1 MALDF
6 DSLPPEKPVPDKP
19 PSQLVWTVVFFAL
32 TLVGV
37 FVVLM
42 LWPAGEPTRTP
53 WFWTCVTVFPTGV
66 AAIVVTRPFSIYEGR
81 RLDALAWNTAAKRY
95 AEDAFAK
102 ESVPLLVLG
111 AAVRVSE
118 SGDENVDEKIAD
130 GTLKLEPLTSDCE
143 DSCSIAARWL
153 QPIGA
158 RLAADDPERH
168 ELVLEWLYEQLLT
181 GLHAPLAALPVELP
195 ISVLLDFSGYVGN
208 VDALTLW
215 RTKWSDRELRPAYS
229 SLMPQALDLMAI
241 DSWLD
246 DRKGSQHQHA
256 VLVISISLGNVID
269 ETPRDGSAEAGVG
282 LLLASSATVAK
293 FELQPIAAFHRPL
306 RSDNANLDHAL
317 THALR
322 WGKVELGSVGALWMT
337 GFDGDS
343 VGALH
348 ASLSHLK
355 QGNEHENALPEFDLD
370 RAVGYAGASAGWMA
384 AACASSHVERTSM
397 PQLLAQRLADHSYI
411 ATVATIENNTESNDH
426 GHEPAIQ
433 A

>member
-19 PSQLVWTVVFFAL
+19 PSQLVWTVVFFVL

-42 LWPAGEPTRTP
+42 LWPAGEPTHTP

-66 AAIVVTRPFSIYEGR
+66 AAIVVTRPFSMHEGR

-102 ESVPLLVLG
+102 ESIPLLVLG

-118 SGDENVDEKIAD
+118 GGDKKVDEKVAD

-168 ELVLEWLYEQLLT
+168 ELVLEWLYEQMLT
-181 GLHAPLAALPVELP
+181 GIHAPLAALPVDLP
-195 ISVLLDFSGYVGN
+195 ISVLLDLSGYVGN

-229 SLMPQALDLMAI
+229 SLVPQTLDLMAI

-246 DRKGSQHQHA
+246 DRNGPLHRHA

-269 ETPRDGSAEAGVG
+269 ETPRHGSAEAGVG
-282 LLLASSATVAK
+282 LLLASSAVVAK
-293 FELQPIAAFHRPL
+293 FALHPTAAFHRPL

-322 WGKVELGSVGALWMT
+322 WGSVELGSVGALWTT
-337 GFDGDS
+337 GFNGDS
-343 VGALH
+343 IDALH

-355 QGNEHENALPEFDLD
+355 KEKEQGEVLPEFDLD
-370 RAVGYAGASAGWMA
+370 RAVGYAGHSAGWMA

-397 PQLLAQRLADHSYI
+397 PQLLAQRFDDHTYI
-411 ATVATIENNTESNDH
+411 ATVATIENNTEFNAH
-426 GHEPAIQ
+426 RHEPAIQ